1 MRVCFKCQV
10 INLCFDSQ
18 KEGTR
23 STTQPSAR
31 EGWNPASPSLV
42 WRQVEICSV
51 FFFYMYQR
59 PVVSKAVGRW
69 IISLELEVFLQGSCP
84 LKKHNI

>member
-10 INLCFDSQ
+10 INPCFYSQ

-23 STTQPSAR
+23 STTRPSVR
-31 EGWNPASPSLV
+31 EGWKPASPSLV

-51 FFFYMYQR
+51 FFFYVYQR
-59 PVVSKAVGRW
+59 PVVREAVGRR
-69 IISLELEVFLQGSCP
+69 IISVEVFLQGSSP
-84 LKKHNI
+84 LKKYNI